1 MFRHLAKLAQPARL
15 SDPHDP
21 ASGRSSGWSHSC
33 RNAIEP
39 KPSPPDLEP
48 SRLQQIDLSVSFNLL
63 YQAIKRFSDLKP
75 KAGQVLV
82 DARLIEELRKRI
94 IAYELERL
102 QLRADLEYA
111 QHCAHS
117 YWDRCKSV
125 EAELDQ
131 LKGGALINSASKASS
146 KRGVS

>member
-1 MFRHLAKLAQPARL
+1 MFRHLAKLARPVRL

-21 ASGRSSGWSHSC
+21 ARSAAAGD
-33 RNAIEP
+33 RIRAETFQT
-39 KPSPPDLEP
+39 KPSSPLTEP
-48 SRLQQIDLSVSFNLL
+48 SRLQQIDLSLSFNLL
-63 YQAIKRFSDLKP
+63 YQAINRFSDLKP
-75 KAGQVLV
+75 KTSQILV
-82 DARLIEELRKRI
+82 EARLIEELRKRL
-94 IAYELERL
+94 IAYESERL
-102 QLRADLEYA
+102 QLRSDLEYA

-117 YWDRCKSV
+117 YWDRCKSI